1 MKKLLFFVVG
11 LILLGN
17 VIAAGNTL
25 YFSLTTNFVSGK
37 LLKQSVFLIQSDEI
51 LDFSKKTGDYKVA
64 LISFEGNILFETY
77 FDVTA
82 DVVPEPLKEWFDEKG
97 NQVIVPEKH
106 VETKLKDVSS
116 VIFLPYFKN
125 AKNIEIYN
133 KKSELELSV
142 DVSEF
147 ATCNLNKV
155 CDFKESHELC
165 PEDCPFAEEK
175 IKLSWWERIFH
186 FLKNLFK

>member
-1 MKKLLFFVVG
+1 MKKLIFFVIG

-37 LLKQSVFLIQSDEI
+37 LLKQSVSLIQSEEI
-51 LDFSKKTGDYKVA
+51 LDFSKKTGDYKVV
-64 LISFEGNILFETY
+64 LISFERDILFETY
-77 FDVTA
+77 FDVTTE
-82 DVVPEPLKEWFDEKG
+82 VVPEPLKEWFDEKG

-106 VETKLKDVSS
+106 VETKLKEVSS

-133 KKSELELSV
+133 KKNELELSV

-155 CDFKESHELC
+155 CDFKESHDLC
-165 PEDCPFAEEK
+165 PEDCPFAET
-175 IKLSWWERIFH
+175 IKLSWWQKIINFIKNIFE
-186 FLKNLFK
+186 